1 MRKYLKIALLT
12 LTFTSCEQDYLD
24 VVPDNIATIDLA
36 FNTRSTAENFLST
49 CYSYIPEHAHVEQNF
64 SLLAGDEVWYYA
76 ENDFYMNNETSF
88 RVAKGMQNSS
98 SPYLNY
104 WEGGRG
110 APHSLFNALRDCNI
124 FLENL
129 VEVPG
134 LEEDERVRWLD
145 EVKILKA
152 FYHFW
157 LMQMYGPI
165 PIVDTNIPVSAPSSE
180 TNVRRAS
187 IDEVVSYLTEL
198 INQVIEADN
207 LPGLI
212 NYVYTEQGRITMPI
226 AKALKAKIL
235 MLSASPIYNG
245 NTDFSSLID
254 NQGNSL
260 VSQSYDPQK
269 WILAKDAIL
278 DAIESA
284 EANGHSL
291 FQFNQQIPIN
301 GGINEQITQEL
312 SLRAAITEPFNP
324 EIIWA
329 FSADWTGELQQWCQ
343 PRWTSDH
350 AALFGF
356 TKKSHAPTLNMA
368 ETFYSRNGVPIDEDL
383 SWDYGNRFDVVQTP
397 ILDADNQNYHE
408 FYIEDDYATAKLHTF
423 REPRFYS
430 TLGFD
435 GGKWFSLETE
445 NINFI
450 PHLNAKAGAPSG
462 KQGFE
467 IYSITGYFAKKL
479 VHYENIISLEGST
492 IKGYSF
498 PIIRLSDLY
507 LMYAEASNETK
518 AAPDSEVYEYIQKVR
533 DRAGLDDGGDLV
545 STWQI
550 HSANPSKPT
559 TKDGM
564 RSIIHQER
572 MIELALE
579 GHRYWDIRRWKL
591 AGEYFSKPIRGWN
604 ISKPDVEGFYE
615 VENIFYRNYLTK
627 DYLWPISQTE
637 LLRNPNLIQ
646 NPGW

>member
-1 MRKYLKIALLT
+1 MKKYVIILFIIS
-12 LTFTSCEQDYLD
+12 TSCEKDYLD

-49 CYSYIPEHAHVEQNF
+49 CYTYIPEHANVEQNF
-64 SLLAGDEVWYYA
+64 SLLAGDEIWYYA

-88 RVAKGMQNSS
+88 RLAKGMQNSA

-134 LEEDERVRWLD
+134 LEEDERLKWID
-145 EVKILKA
+145 EVKVLKA

-165 PIVDTNIPVSAPSSE
+165 PIIDQNIPVGASPEE
-180 TNVRRAS
+180 TNVKRES
-187 IDEVVSYLTEL
+187 IDDVVNYLVQILDE
-198 INQVIEADN
+198 VIEAEN

-212 NYVYTEQGRITMPI
+212 NYIYTDMGRITMPI

-235 MLSASPIYNG
+235 VLAASPIFNG
-245 NTDFSSLID
+245 NTDLSELTD
-254 NQGNSL
+254 NLGNKL
-260 VSQSYDPQK
+260 VSQVYDPQK
-269 WILAKDAIL
+269 WVYARDAL
-278 DAIESA
+278 FEAIESA
-284 EANGHSL
+284 HLNGHQL
-291 FQFNQQIPIN
+291 YEFNQQIPII
-301 GGINEQITQEL
+301 GGINEEITTEL
-312 SLRAAITEPFNP
+312 SLRAAITEPFNT

-329 FSADWTGELQQWCQ
+329 FAPEWTGDLQMWCQ
-343 PRWTSDH
+343 PRWTADH
-350 AALFGF
+350 SALFGY
-356 TKKSHAPTLNMA
+356 TKKSHAPTLNMV
-368 ETFYSRNGVPIDEDL
+368 ETFYTNNGVPIDEDL
-383 SWDYGNRFDVVQTP
+383 TWDYGNRYDVIETPLFDS
-397 ILDADNQNYHE
+397 NNENFHE
-408 FYIEDDYATAKLHTF
+408 FYIEDDYYTAKLHTY

-430 TLGFD
+430 SIGFD

-450 PHLNAKAGAPSG
+450 PHLNAKAGAASG

-467 IYSITGYFAKKL
+467 IYSITGFFAKKL
-479 VHYENIISLEGST
+479 VHYENIISLQGST

-507 LMYAEASNETK
+507 LMYSEALNETK
-518 AAPDSEVYEYIQKVR
+518 AAPDAEVYEYIQRVR
-533 DRAGLDDGGDLV
+533 TRAGLDAGGDILN
-545 STWQI
+545 TWQI
-550 HSANPSKPT
+550 YSTNPSKPM

-564 RSIIHQER
+564 RKIIHQER

-579 GHRYWDIRRWKL
+579 GHRYWDLKRWKL
-591 AGEYFSKPIRGWN
+591 ATEYFNKPIQGWN
-604 ISKPDVEGFYE
+604 IFRSDVEGFYE
-615 VENIFYRNYLTK
+615 VENIFYRNFSTK
-627 DYLWPISQTE
+627 DYLWPISQNE

>member
-1 MRKYLKIALLT
+1 MRKT
-12 LTFTSCEQDYLD
+12 LILFVLIFTSCEDDYLD

-49 CYSYIPEHAHVEQNF
+49 CYTYIPEHAHVEQNF

-110 APHSLFNALRDCNI
+110 APRSLFNALRDCNI

-129 VEVPG
+129 VAVPG
-134 LEEDERVRWLD
+134 LEEEERLRWLD
-145 EVKILKA
+145 EVKVLKA

-165 PIVDTNIPVSAPSSE
+165 PIVDTNIPVSAPSTE
-180 TNVRRAS
+180 TNVYRAS
-187 IDEVVSYLTEL
+187 IDEVVTYLTEL
-198 INQVIEADN
+198 LDEVIVADN

-235 MLSASPIYNG
+235 MLSASPIFNG

-260 VSQSYDPQK
+260 VNQSYDPQK
-269 WILAKDAIL
+269 WVLAKDALL

-291 FQFNQQIPIN
+291 YQFNQQLPII
-301 GGINEQITQEL
+301 GGISDQITQEL
-312 SLRAAITEPFNP
+312 SLRAAITEPFNS

-343 PRWTSDH
+343 PRWTADH
-350 AALFGF
+350 SALFGY
-356 TKKSHAPTLNMA
+356 TKKSHAPTLNMV
-368 ETFYSRNGVPIDEDL
+368 ETFYTRNGVPIDEDI
-383 SWDYGNRFDVVQTP
+383 SWEYGNRFDVVQTP
-397 ILDADNQNYHE
+397 ILDADNENYHE

-492 IKGYSF
+492 IQGYSF

-518 AAPDSEVYEYIQKVR
+518 AAPDADVYEYIQKVR
-533 DRAGLDDGGDLV
+533 DRAGLDVGGDLV
-545 STWQI
+545 STWQM
-550 HSANPSKPT
+550 HSANPSKPS

-564 RSIIHQER
+564 RAIIHQER

-579 GHRYWDIRRWKL
+579 GHRYWDLRRWKL

-604 ISKPDVEGFYE
+604 IFKPDVAGFYE

>member
-1 MRKYLKIALLT
+1 MKKTLAIFLLF
-12 LTFTSCEQDYLD
+12 LISCEKDFLD

-36 FNTRSTAENFLST
+36 FNTRSGAENFLST
-49 CYSYIPEHAHVEQNF
+49 CYNYIPEHAHVEQNF
-64 SLLAGDEVWYYA
+64 SMLAGDEVWYYA

-88 RVAKGMQNSS
+88 RVAKGLQNSA

-110 APHSLFNALRDCNI
+110 APKSLFVAIRDCNI

-129 VEVPG
+129 VAVPG
-134 LEEDERVRWLD
+134 LEEQERLRWLD
-145 EVKILKA
+145 EVKVLKA

-165 PIVDTNIPVSAPSSE
+165 PIIKTNVPVSAPSAE
-180 TNVRRAS
+180 TNLYRAS
-187 IDEVVSYLTEL
+187 IDEIVNYLTDLLDE
-198 INQVIEADN
+198 VIESNN

-235 MLSASPIYNG
+235 MLSASPIFNG
-245 NTDFSSLID
+245 NSDFSSLVD
-254 NQGNSL
+254 SQGNSL
-260 VSQSYDPQK
+260 VNQSYDPQK
-269 WILAKDAIL
+269 WVLAKEAL
-278 DAIESA
+278 FQAIESA
-284 EANGHSL
+284 ESNGHSL
-291 FQFNQQIPIN
+291 YQFNQQLPII
-301 GGINEQITQEL
+301 GGANDQIIQEL
-312 SLRAAITEPFNP
+312 SLRAAITDPFNS

-343 PRWTSDH
+343 PRWTADH
-350 AALFGF
+350 SALFGY
-356 TKKSHAPTLNMA
+356 TKKSHAPTLNMV
-368 ETFYSRNGVPIDEDL
+368 ETFYTRNGVPIDEDL
-383 SWDYGNRFDVVQTP
+383 SWDYGNRFDVIQTAS
-397 ILDADNQNYHE
+397 LDTNNDNYHE
-408 FYIEDDYATAKLHTF
+408 FYLENDYSTAKLHTF

-479 VHYENIISLEGST
+479 VHYENIISLESST

-498 PIIRLSDLY
+498 PIIRLADLY

-518 AAPDSEVYEYIQKVR
+518 AAPDADVYEYIQKVR
-533 DRAGLDDGGDLV
+533 DRAGLDEGGDLV
-545 STWQI
+545 NTWQM
-550 HSANPSKPT
+550 HSSNPSKPM
-559 TKDGM
+559 TKEGM
-564 RSIIHQER
+564 RKIIHQER

-579 GHRYWDIRRWKL
+579 GHRYWDLRRWKL
-591 AGEYFSKPIRGWN
+591 AGEYFSKPIQGWN
-604 ISKPDVEGFYE
+604 IFKPDVESFYE
-615 VENIFYRNYLTK
+615 VENIFYRNYITK

>member
-1 MRKYLKIALLT
+1 MKKILIIFILI
-12 LTFTSCEQDYLD
+12 FTSCEDDYLD

-64 SLLAGDEVWYYA
+64 SMLAGDEVWYYA

-110 APHSLFNALRDCNI
+110 APRSLFIALRDCNI

-129 VEVPG
+129 VTVPG
-134 LEEDERVRWLD
+134 LEEEERLRWLD
-145 EVKILKA
+145 EVKVLKA

-165 PIVDTNIPVSAPSSE
+165 PIVKSNISVSASAEE
-180 TNVRRAS
+180 TNVYRAS
-187 IDEVVSYLTEL
+187 IDEVVTYLTEL
-198 INQVIEADN
+198 IDEVIEADN

-235 MLSASPIYNG
+235 MLSASPIFNG
-245 NTDFSSLID
+245 NKDFSSLID
-254 NQGNSL
+254 NQRNSL
-260 VSQSYDPQK
+260 VNQSYDPQK
-269 WILAKDAIL
+269 WVLAKDAL
-278 DAIESA
+278 LEAIKSA

-291 FQFNQQIPIN
+291 YQFNQQLPII
-301 GGINEQITQEL
+301 GGVNDQITQEL
-312 SLRAAITEPFNP
+312 SLRAAITDPFNS

-343 PRWTSDH
+343 PRWSADH
-350 AALFGF
+350 SALFGY
-356 TKKSHAPTLNMA
+356 TKKSHAPTLNMV
-368 ETFYSRNGVPIDEDL
+368 ETFYTRNGVPIDEDI
-383 SWDYGNRFDVVQTP
+383 SWEYGNRFDVVQTP
-397 ILDADNQNYHE
+397 ILDANNENYHE
-408 FYIEDDYATAKLHTF
+408 FYIENDYATAKLHTF

-445 NINFI
+445 NINNI

-479 VHYENIISLEGST
+479 VHYENIIALESST

-518 AAPDSEVYEYIQKVR
+518 AAPDADVYEYIQKVR
-533 DRAGLDDGGDLV
+533 DRAGLDVGGDLV
-545 STWQI
+545 STWQM
-550 HSANPSKPT
+550 HSANPSKPS

-564 RSIIHQER
+564 RAIIHQER

-579 GHRYWDIRRWKL
+579 GHRYWDLRRWKL

-604 ISKPDVEGFYE
+604 IFKPDVAGFYE

>member
-1 MRKYLKIALLT
+1 MRKILILFVLI
-12 LTFTSCEQDYLD
+12 FTSCEDDYLD

-49 CYSYIPEHAHVEQNF
+49 CYTYIPEHAHVEQNF

-110 APHSLFNALRDCNI
+110 APRSLFNALRDCNI
-124 FLENL
+124 FLDNL
-129 VEVPG
+129 VAVPG
-134 LEEDERVRWLD
+134 LEEEERIRWLD
-145 EVKILKA
+145 EVKVLKA

-165 PIVDTNIPVSAPSSE
+165 PIVDTNIPVSAPSTE
-180 TNVRRAS
+180 TNVYRAS
-187 IDEVVSYLTEL
+187 IDEVVTYLTDLLDE
-198 INQVIEADN
+198 VIVADN

-235 MLSASPIYNG
+235 MLSASPIFNG

-260 VSQSYDPQK
+260 VNQSYDPQK
-269 WILAKDAIL
+269 WVLAKDALL

-291 FQFNQQIPIN
+291 YQFNQQLPII
-301 GGINEQITQEL
+301 GGISDQITQEL
-312 SLRAAITEPFNP
+312 SLRAAITEPFNS

-343 PRWTSDH
+343 PRWTADH
-350 AALFGF
+350 SALFGY
-356 TKKSHAPTLNMA
+356 TKKSHAPTLNMV
-368 ETFYSRNGVPIDEDL
+368 ETFYTRNGVPIDEDI
-383 SWDYGNRFDVVQTP
+383 SWEYGNRFDVVQTP
-397 ILDADNQNYHE
+397 ILDADNENYHE

-492 IKGYSF
+492 IQGYSF

-518 AAPDSEVYEYIQKVR
+518 AAPDADVYEYIQKVR
-533 DRAGLDDGGDLV
+533 DRAGLDVGGDLV
-545 STWQI
+545 STWQM
-550 HSANPSKPT
+550 HSANPSKPS

-564 RSIIHQER
+564 RAIIHQER

-579 GHRYWDIRRWKL
+579 GHRYWDLRRWKL

-604 ISKPDVEGFYE
+604 IFKPDVAGFYE

>member
-1 MRKYLKIALLT
+1 MKKYLIIIFILL
-12 LTFTSCEQDYLD
+12 TSCEKDYLD
-24 VVPDNIATIDLA
+24 VVPDNVATIDLA

-49 CYSYIPEHAHVEQNF
+49 CYTYIPEHANVEQNF
-64 SLLAGDEVWYYA
+64 SLLAGDEIWYYA

-88 RVAKGMQNSS
+88 RLAKGMQNSA

-134 LEEDERVRWLD
+134 LEESERLKWLD
-145 EVKILKA
+145 EVKVLKA

-165 PIVDTNIPVSAPSSE
+165 PIIDENIPVGASPEE
-180 TNVRRAS
+180 TNVKRES
-187 IDEVVSYLTEL
+187 IDDVVSYLVEIL
-198 INQVIEADN
+198 DEVIESEN

-212 NYVYTEQGRITMPI
+212 NYIYTDMGRITMPI

-235 MLSASPIYNG
+235 TLAASPIFNG
-245 NTDFSSLID
+245 NTDFSELTD
-254 NQGNSL
+254 NLGNKL
-260 VSQSYDPQK
+260 VSQVYDAQK
-269 WILAKDAIL
+269 WVYARDAL
-278 DAIESA
+278 FEAIESA
-284 EANGHSL
+284 HVNGHQLYEFS
-291 FQFNQQIPIN
+291 QQIPII
-301 GGINEQITQEL
+301 GGINEEITREL
-312 SLRAAITEPFNP
+312 SLRAAITEPFNT

-329 FSADWTGELQQWCQ
+329 FSPEWTGDLQMWCQ
-343 PRWTSDH
+343 PRWTADH
-350 AALFGF
+350 SALFGY
-356 TKKSHAPTLNMA
+356 TKKSHAPTLNMV
-368 ETFYSRNGVPIDEDL
+368 ETFYTNNGVPIDEDIT
-383 SWDYGNRFDVVQTP
+383 WDYGNRYNVIQTP
-397 ILDADNQNYHE
+397 IFDSNNNNFHE
-408 FYIEDDYATAKLHTF
+408 FYIEDDYYTAKLHTY

-430 TLGFD
+430 SIGFD

-450 PHLNAKAGAPSG
+450 PHLNAKSGAASG

-467 IYSITGYFAKKL
+467 IYSITGFFAKKL
-479 VHYENIISLEGST
+479 VHYENIISLQGST
-492 IKGYSF
+492 IQGYSF

-507 LMYAEASNETK
+507 LMYSEALNETK
-518 AAPDSEVYEYIQKVR
+518 AAPDNEVYEYIQRVR
-533 DRAGLDDGGDLV
+533 TRAGLDIEGDILN
-545 STWQI
+545 TWQMY
-550 HSANPSKPT
+550 SSNPSKPM

-564 RSIIHQER
+564 RKIIQQER

-579 GHRYWDIRRWKL
+579 GHRYWDIKRWKL
-591 AGEYFSKPIRGWN
+591 ATEYFNKPIQGWN
-604 ISKPDVEGFYE
+604 IFRPDVDGFYE
-615 VENIFYRNYLTK
+615 VENIFYRNYSTK
-627 DYLWPISQTE
+627 DYLWPISQNE

>member
-1 MRKYLKIALLT
+1 MRKILILFVLI
-12 LTFTSCEQDYLD
+12 FTSCEDDYLD

-49 CYSYIPEHAHVEQNF
+49 CYTYIPEHAHVEQNF

-110 APHSLFNALRDCNI
+110 APRSLFNALRDCNI
-124 FLENL
+124 FLDNL
-129 VEVPG
+129 VAVPG
-134 LEEDERVRWLD
+134 LEEEERIRWLD
-145 EVKILKA
+145 EVKVLKA

-165 PIVDTNIPVSAPSSE
+165 PIVDTNIPVSAPSTE
-180 TNVRRAS
+180 TNVYRAS
-187 IDEVVSYLTEL
+187 IDEVVTYLTEL
-198 INQVIEADN
+198 LDEVIVADN

-235 MLSASPIYNG
+235 MLSASPIFNG

-260 VSQSYDPQK
+260 VNQSYDPQK
-269 WILAKDAIL
+269 WVLAKDALL

-291 FQFNQQIPIN
+291 FQFNQQLPII
-301 GGINEQITQEL
+301 GGISDQITQEL
-312 SLRAAITEPFNP
+312 SLRAAITEPFNS

-343 PRWTSDH
+343 PRWTADH
-350 AALFGF
+350 SALFGY
-356 TKKSHAPTLNMA
+356 TKKSHAPTLNMV
-368 ETFYSRNGVPIDEDL
+368 ETFYTRNGVPIDEDI
-383 SWDYGNRFDVVQTP
+383 SWEYGNRFDVVQTP
-397 ILDADNQNYHE
+397 ILDADNENYHE

-445 NINFI
+445 NMNFI

-492 IKGYSF
+492 IQGYSF

-518 AAPDSEVYEYIQKVR
+518 AAPDADVYEYIQKVR
-533 DRAGLDDGGDLV
+533 DRAGLDVGGDLV
-545 STWQI
+545 STWQM
-550 HSANPSKPT
+550 HSANPSKPS

-564 RSIIHQER
+564 RAIIHQER

-579 GHRYWDIRRWKL
+579 GHRYWDLRRWKL
-591 AGEYFSKPIRGWN
+591 AGEYFSKPIRGWD
-604 ISKPDVEGFYE
+604 IFKPDVAGFYE

>member
-1 MRKYLKIALLT
+1 MKKYVIILFIIS
-12 LTFTSCEQDYLD
+12 TSCEKDYLD

-49 CYSYIPEHAHVEQNF
+49 CYTYIPEHANVEQNF
-64 SLLAGDEVWYYA
+64 SLLAGDEIWYYA

-88 RVAKGMQNSS
+88 RLAKGMQNSA

-134 LEEDERVRWLD
+134 LEEDERLKWLD
-145 EVKILKA
+145 EVKVLKA

-165 PIVDTNIPVSAPSSE
+165 PIIDQNIPVGASPEEA
-180 TNVRRAS
+180 NVKRES
-187 IDEVVSYLTEL
+187 IDDVVSYLVQILDE
-198 INQVIEADN
+198 VIEAEN

-212 NYVYTEQGRITMPI
+212 NYIYTDMGRITMPI

-235 MLSASPIYNG
+235 VLAASPIFNG
-245 NTDFSSLID
+245 NTDLSELTD
-254 NQGNSL
+254 NLGNKL
-260 VSQSYDPQK
+260 VSQVYDPQK
-269 WILAKDAIL
+269 WVYARDAL
-278 DAIESA
+278 FEAIESA
-284 EANGHSL
+284 HLNGHQL
-291 FQFNQQIPIN
+291 YEFNQQIPII
-301 GGINEQITQEL
+301 GGINEEITREL
-312 SLRAAITEPFNP
+312 SLRAAITEPFNT
-324 EIIWA
+324 EIVWA
-329 FSADWTGELQQWCQ
+329 FAPEWTGDLQMWCQ
-343 PRWTSDH
+343 PRWTADH
-350 AALFGF
+350 SALFGY
-356 TKKSHAPTLNMA
+356 TKKSHAPTLNMV
-368 ETFYSRNGVPIDEDL
+368 ETFYTNNGVPIDEDL
-383 SWDYGNRFDVVQTP
+383 TWDYGSRYDVIQTP
-397 ILDADNQNYHE
+397 LFDSNNENFHE
-408 FYIEDDYATAKLHTF
+408 FYIEDDYYTAKLHTY

-430 TLGFD
+430 SIGFD

-450 PHLNAKAGAPSG
+450 PHLNAKAGAASG

-467 IYSITGYFAKKL
+467 IYSITGFFAKKL
-479 VHYENIISLEGST
+479 VHYENIISLQGST

-507 LMYAEASNETK
+507 LMYSEALNETK
-518 AAPDSEVYEYIQKVR
+518 AAPDAEVYEYIQRVR
-533 DRAGLDDGGDLV
+533 TRAGLDAGGDILN
-545 STWQI
+545 TWQMY
-550 HSANPSKPT
+550 STNPSKPM

-564 RSIIHQER
+564 RKIIHQER

-579 GHRYWDIRRWKL
+579 GHRYWDLKRWKL
-591 AGEYFSKPIRGWN
+591 ATEYFNKPIQGWN
-604 ISKPDVEGFYE
+604 IFKSDVDGFYE
-615 VENIFYRNYLTK
+615 VENIFYRNFSTK
-627 DYLWPISQTE
+627 DYLWPISQNE
-637 LLRNPNLIQ
+637 LLKNPNLIQ

>member
-1 MRKYLKIALLT
+1 MKKILIIFILI
-12 LTFTSCEQDYLD
+12 FTSCEKDYLD

-64 SLLAGDEVWYYA
+64 SMLAGDEVWYYA

-110 APHSLFNALRDCNI
+110 APNSLFIALRDCNI

-129 VEVPG
+129 VTVPG
-134 LEEDERVRWLD
+134 LEEEERLRWLD
-145 EVKILKA
+145 EVKVLKA

-165 PIVDTNIPVSAPSSE
+165 PIVESNISVSASAAE
-180 TNVRRAS
+180 TNVYRAS
-187 IDEVVSYLTEL
+187 IDEVVTYLTQLLDE
-198 INQVIEADN
+198 VIEADN
-207 LPGLI
+207 IPGLI

-235 MLSASPIYNG
+235 MLSASPIFNG

-260 VSQSYDPQK
+260 VNQSYDPQK
-269 WILAKDAIL
+269 WVLAKDAL
-278 DAIESA
+278 LEAIESA

-291 FQFNQQIPIN
+291 HQFNQQLPII

-312 SLRAAITEPFNP
+312 SLRAAITEPFNS

-343 PRWTSDH
+343 PRWSADH
-350 AALFGF
+350 SALFGY

-368 ETFYSRNGVPIDEDL
+368 ETFYTRNGVPIDEDI
-383 SWDYGNRFDVVQTP
+383 SWEYGNRFDVVQTP
-397 ILDADNQNYHE
+397 ILDADNENYHE
-408 FYIEDDYATAKLHTF
+408 FYIENNYATAKLHTF

-445 NINFI
+445 NINNI
-450 PHLNAKAGAPSG
+450 PHLNAKSGAPSG

-479 VHYENIISLEGST
+479 VHYENVISLEGST

-518 AAPDSEVYEYIQKVR
+518 AAPDADVYEYIQKVR
-533 DRAGLDDGGDLV
+533 DRAGLDEGSDLV
-545 STWQI
+545 STWQM
-550 HSANPSKPT
+550 HSSNPSKPT

-564 RSIIHQER
+564 REVIHQER

-579 GHRYWDIRRWKL
+579 GHRYWDLRRWKL
-591 AGEYFSKPIRGWN
+591 ADEYFSKPIRGWD
-604 ISKPDVEGFYE
+604 IFKPDVEGFYE

>member
-1 MRKYLKIALLT
+1 MKKYVIILFIIS
-12 LTFTSCEQDYLD
+12 TSCEKDYLN

-49 CYSYIPEHAHVEQNF
+49 CYTYIPEHANVEQNF
-64 SLLAGDEVWYYA
+64 SLLAGDEIWYYA

-88 RVAKGMQNSS
+88 RLAKGMQNSA

-134 LEEDERVRWLD
+134 LEEDERLKWLD
-145 EVKILKA
+145 EVKVLKA

-165 PIVDTNIPVSAPSSE
+165 PIIDQNIPVGASPEEA
-180 TNVRRAS
+180 NVKRES
-187 IDEVVSYLTEL
+187 IDDVVSYLVQILDE
-198 INQVIEADN
+198 VIEAEN

-212 NYVYTEQGRITMPI
+212 NYIYTDMGRITMPI

-235 MLSASPIYNG
+235 VLAASPVFNG
-245 NTDFSSLID
+245 NTDLSELTD
-254 NQGNSL
+254 NLGNKL
-260 VSQSYDPQK
+260 VSQVYDPQK
-269 WILAKDAIL
+269 WVYARDAL
-278 DAIESA
+278 FEAIESA
-284 EANGHSL
+284 HLNGHQL
-291 FQFNQQIPIN
+291 YEFNQQIPII
-301 GGINEQITQEL
+301 GGINEEITREL
-312 SLRAAITEPFNP
+312 SLRAAITEPFNT
-324 EIIWA
+324 EIVWA
-329 FSADWTGELQQWCQ
+329 FSPEWTGDLQMWCQ
-343 PRWTSDH
+343 PRWTADH
-350 AALFGF
+350 SALFGY
-356 TKKSHAPTLNMA
+356 TKKSHAPTLNMV
-368 ETFYSRNGVPIDEDL
+368 ETFYTNNGVPIDEDL
-383 SWDYGNRFDVVQTP
+383 TWDYGTRYDVIQTP
-397 ILDADNQNYHE
+397 LFDSNNENFHE
-408 FYIEDDYATAKLHTF
+408 FYIEDDYYTAKLHTY

-430 TLGFD
+430 SIGFD

-450 PHLNAKAGAPSG
+450 PHLNAKAGAASG

-467 IYSITGYFAKKL
+467 IYSITGFFAKKL
-479 VHYENIISLEGST
+479 VHYENIISLQGST

-507 LMYAEASNETK
+507 LMYSEALNETK
-518 AAPDSEVYEYIQKVR
+518 AAPDAEVYEYIQRVR
-533 DRAGLDDGGDLV
+533 TRAGLDAGGDILN
-545 STWQI
+545 TWQMY
-550 HSANPSKPT
+550 STNPSKPM

-564 RSIIHQER
+564 RKIIHQER

-579 GHRYWDIRRWKL
+579 GHRYWDLKRWKL
-591 AGEYFSKPIRGWN
+591 ATEYFNKPIQGWN
-604 ISKPDVEGFYE
+604 IFKSDVDGFYE
-615 VENIFYRNYLTK
+615 VENIFYRNFSTK
-627 DYLWPISQTE
+627 DYLWPISQNE
-637 LLRNPNLIQ
+637 LLKNPNLIQ

>member
-1 MRKYLKIALLT
+1 MKKYVIILFIIS
-12 LTFTSCEQDYLD
+12 TSCEKDYLD

-49 CYSYIPEHAHVEQNF
+49 CYTYIPEHANVEQNF
-64 SLLAGDEVWYYA
+64 SLLAGDEIWYYA

-88 RVAKGMQNSS
+88 RLAKGMQNSA

-134 LEEDERVRWLD
+134 LEEDERLKWID
-145 EVKILKA
+145 EVKVLKA

-165 PIVDTNIPVSAPSSE
+165 PIIDQNIAVGASPEE
-180 TNVRRAS
+180 TNVKRES
-187 IDEVVSYLTEL
+187 IDDVVSYLVQILNE
-198 INQVIEADN
+198 VIDAEN

-212 NYVYTEQGRITMPI
+212 NYIYTDMGRITMPI

-235 MLSASPIYNG
+235 VLAASPIFNG
-245 NTDFSSLID
+245 NTDLSELTD
-254 NQGNSL
+254 NLGNKL
-260 VSQSYDPQK
+260 VSQVYDPQK
-269 WILAKDAIL
+269 WVYARDAL
-278 DAIESA
+278 FEAIESA
-284 EANGHSL
+284 HLNGHQL
-291 FQFNQQIPIN
+291 YEFNQQIPII
-301 GGINEQITQEL
+301 GGINEEITREL
-312 SLRAAITEPFNP
+312 SLRAAITEPFNT
-324 EIIWA
+324 EIVWA
-329 FSADWTGELQQWCQ
+329 FAPEWTGDLQMWCQ
-343 PRWTSDH
+343 PRWTADH
-350 AALFGF
+350 SALFGY

-368 ETFYSRNGVPIDEDL
+368 ETFYTNNGVPIDEDL
-383 SWDYGNRFDVVQTP
+383 TWDYGNRYDVIQTP
-397 ILDADNQNYHE
+397 LFDSNNENFHE
-408 FYIEDDYATAKLHTF
+408 FYIEDDYYTAKLHTY

-430 TLGFD
+430 SIGFD

-450 PHLNAKAGAPSG
+450 PHLNAKAGAASG

-467 IYSITGYFAKKL
+467 IYSITGFFAKKL
-479 VHYENIISLEGST
+479 VHYENIISLQGST

-507 LMYAEASNETK
+507 LMYSEALNETK
-518 AAPDSEVYEYIQKVR
+518 AAPDAEVYEYIQRVR
-533 DRAGLDDGGDLV
+533 TRAGLDAGGDILN
-545 STWQI
+545 TWQMY
-550 HSANPSKPT
+550 STNPSKPM

-564 RSIIHQER
+564 RKIIHQER

-579 GHRYWDIRRWKL
+579 GHRYWDLKRWKL
-591 AGEYFSKPIRGWN
+591 ATEYFNKPIQGWN
-604 ISKPDVEGFYE
+604 IFRSDVEGFYE
-615 VENIFYRNYLTK
+615 VENIFYRNFSTK
-627 DYLWPISQTE
+627 DYLWPISQNE

>member
-1 MRKYLKIALLT
+1 MRKILILFVLI
-12 LTFTSCEQDYLD
+12 FTSCEDDYLD

-49 CYSYIPEHAHVEQNF
+49 CYTYIPEHAHVEQNF

-110 APHSLFNALRDCNI
+110 APRSLFNALRDCNI
-124 FLENL
+124 FLDNL
-129 VEVPG
+129 VAVPG
-134 LEEDERVRWLD
+134 LEEEERLRWLD
-145 EVKILKA
+145 EVKVLKA

-165 PIVDTNIPVSAPSSE
+165 PIVDTNIPVSAPSTE
-180 TNVRRAS
+180 TNVYRAS
-187 IDEVVSYLTEL
+187 IDEVVTYLTDLLDE
-198 INQVIEADN
+198 VIVADN

-235 MLSASPIYNG
+235 MLSASPIFNG

-260 VSQSYDPQK
+260 VNQSYDPQK
-269 WILAKDAIL
+269 WVLAKDALL

-291 FQFNQQIPIN
+291 YQFNQQLPII
-301 GGINEQITQEL
+301 GGISDQITQEL
-312 SLRAAITEPFNP
+312 SLRAAITEPFNS

-343 PRWTSDH
+343 PRWTADH
-350 AALFGF
+350 SALFGY
-356 TKKSHAPTLNMA
+356 TKKSHAPTLNMV
-368 ETFYSRNGVPIDEDL
+368 ETFYTRNGVPIDEDI
-383 SWDYGNRFDVVQTP
+383 SWEYGNRFDVVQTP
-397 ILDADNQNYHE
+397 ILDADNENYHE

-445 NINFI
+445 NMNFI

-492 IKGYSF
+492 IQGYSF

-518 AAPDSEVYEYIQKVR
+518 AAPDADVYEYIQKVR
-533 DRAGLDDGGDLV
+533 DRAGLDVGGDLV
-545 STWQI
+545 NTWQM
-550 HSANPSKPT
+550 HSANPSKPS

-564 RSIIHQER
+564 RAIIHQER

-579 GHRYWDIRRWKL
+579 GHRYWDLRRWKL

-604 ISKPDVEGFYE
+604 IFKPDVAGFYE

>member
-1 MRKYLKIALLT
+1 MRKILILFVLI
-12 LTFTSCEQDYLD
+12 FTSCEDDYLD

-49 CYSYIPEHAHVEQNF
+49 CYTYIPEHAHVEQNF

-110 APHSLFNALRDCNI
+110 APRSLFNALRDCNI
-124 FLENL
+124 FLDNL
-129 VEVPG
+129 VAVPG
-134 LEEDERVRWLD
+134 LDEEERIRWLD
-145 EVKILKA
+145 EVKVLKA

-165 PIVDTNIPVSAPSSE
+165 PIVDTNIPVSAPSTE
-180 TNVRRAS
+180 TNVYRAS
-187 IDEVVSYLTEL
+187 IDEVVTYLTDLLDE
-198 INQVIEADN
+198 VIVADN

-235 MLSASPIYNG
+235 MLSASPIFNG

-260 VSQSYDPQK
+260 VNQSYDPQK
-269 WILAKDAIL
+269 WVLAKDAIL

-291 FQFNQQIPIN
+291 YQFNQQLPII
-301 GGINEQITQEL
+301 GGISDQITQEL
-312 SLRAAITEPFNP
+312 SLRAAITEPFNS

-343 PRWTSDH
+343 PRWTADH
-350 AALFGF
+350 SALFGY
-356 TKKSHAPTLNMA
+356 TKKSHAPTLNMV
-368 ETFYSRNGVPIDEDL
+368 ETFYTRNGVPIDEDI
-383 SWDYGNRFDVVQTP
+383 SWEYGNRFDVVQTP
-397 ILDADNQNYHE
+397 ILDADNENYHE

-492 IKGYSF
+492 IQGYSF

-518 AAPDSEVYEYIQKVR
+518 AAPDADVYEYIQKVR
-533 DRAGLDDGGDLV
+533 DRAGLDVGGDLV
-545 STWQI
+545 STWQM
-550 HSANPSKPT
+550 HSANPSKPS

-564 RSIIHQER
+564 RAIIHQER

-579 GHRYWDIRRWKL
+579 GHRYWDLRRWKL
-591 AGEYFSKPIRGWN
+591 AGEYFSKPIRGWD
-604 ISKPDVEGFYE
+604 IFKPDVAGFYE

>member
-1 MRKYLKIALLT
+1 MRKIFILFVLI
-12 LTFTSCEQDYLD
+12 FTSCEDDYLD

-49 CYSYIPEHAHVEQNF
+49 CYTYIPEHAHVEQNF

-110 APHSLFNALRDCNI
+110 APRSLFNALRDCNI

-129 VEVPG
+129 VAVPG
-134 LEEDERVRWLD
+134 LEEEERLRWLD
-145 EVKILKA
+145 EVKVLKA

-165 PIVDTNIPVSAPSSE
+165 PIVDTNIPVSAPSTE
-180 TNVRRAS
+180 TNVYRAS
-187 IDEVVSYLTEL
+187 IDEVVTYLTEL
-198 INQVIEADN
+198 LDEVIVADN

-235 MLSASPIYNG
+235 MLSASPIFNG

-260 VSQSYDPQK
+260 VNQSYDPQK
-269 WILAKDAIL
+269 WVLAKDALL

-291 FQFNQQIPIN
+291 FQFNQQLPII
-301 GGINEQITQEL
+301 GGISDQITQEL
-312 SLRAAITEPFNP
+312 SLRAAITEPFNS

-343 PRWTSDH
+343 PRWTADH
-350 AALFGF
+350 SALFGY
-356 TKKSHAPTLNMA
+356 TKKSHAPTLNMV
-368 ETFYSRNGVPIDEDL
+368 ETFYTRNGVPIDEDI
-383 SWDYGNRFDVVQTP
+383 SWEYGNRFDVVQTP
-397 ILDADNQNYHE
+397 ILDADNENYHE

-492 IKGYSF
+492 IQGYSF

-518 AAPDSEVYEYIQKVR
+518 AAPDADVYEYIQKVR
-533 DRAGLDDGGDLV
+533 DRAGLDVGGDLV
-545 STWQI
+545 NTWQM
-550 HSANPSKPT
+550 HSANPSKPS

-564 RSIIHQER
+564 RAIIHQER

-579 GHRYWDIRRWKL
+579 GHRYWDLRRWKL

-604 ISKPDVEGFYE
+604 IFKPDVAGFYE

>member
-1 MRKYLKIALLT
+1 MRKILILFVLI
-12 LTFTSCEQDYLD
+12 FTSCEDDYLD

-49 CYSYIPEHAHVEQNF
+49 CYTYIPEHAHVEQNF

-110 APHSLFNALRDCNI
+110 APRSLFNALRDCNI
-124 FLENL
+124 FLDNL
-129 VEVPG
+129 VAVPG
-134 LEEDERVRWLD
+134 LEEEERIRWLD
-145 EVKILKA
+145 EVKVLKA

-165 PIVDTNIPVSAPSSE
+165 PIVDTNIPVSAPSTE
-180 TNVRRAS
+180 TNVYRAS
-187 IDEVVSYLTEL
+187 IDEVVTYLTEL
-198 INQVIEADN
+198 LDEVIVADN

-235 MLSASPIYNG
+235 MLSASPIFNG

-260 VSQSYDPQK
+260 VNQSYDPQK
-269 WILAKDAIL
+269 WVLAKDALL

-291 FQFNQQIPIN
+291 YQFNQQLPII
-301 GGINEQITQEL
+301 GGISDQITQEL
-312 SLRAAITEPFNP
+312 SLRAAITEPFNS

-343 PRWTSDH
+343 PRWTADH
-350 AALFGF
+350 SALFGY
-356 TKKSHAPTLNMA
+356 TKKSHAPTLNMV
-368 ETFYSRNGVPIDEDL
+368 ETFYTRNGVPIDEDI
-383 SWDYGNRFDVVQTP
+383 SWEYGNRFDVVQTP
-397 ILDADNQNYHE
+397 ILDADNENYHE

-445 NINFI
+445 NMNFI

-492 IKGYSF
+492 IQGYSF

-518 AAPDSEVYEYIQKVR
+518 AAPDADVYEYIQKVR
-533 DRAGLDDGGDLV
+533 DRAGLDVGGDLV
-545 STWQI
+545 NTWQM
-550 HSANPSKPT
+550 HSANPSKPS

-564 RSIIHQER
+564 RAIIHQER

-579 GHRYWDIRRWKL
+579 GHRYWDLRRWKL
-591 AGEYFSKPIRGWN
+591 AGEYFSKPIRGWD
-604 ISKPDVEGFYE
+604 IFKPDVAGFYE

>member
-1 MRKYLKIALLT
+1 MRKILILFVLI
-12 LTFTSCEQDYLD
+12 FTSCEDDYLD

-49 CYSYIPEHAHVEQNF
+49 CYTYIPEHAHVEQNF

-110 APHSLFNALRDCNI
+110 APRSLFNALRDCNI

-129 VEVPG
+129 VAVPG
-134 LEEDERVRWLD
+134 LEEEERLRWLD
-145 EVKILKA
+145 EVKVLKA

-165 PIVDTNIPVSAPSSE
+165 PIVDTNIPVSAPSTE
-180 TNVRRAS
+180 TNVYRAS
-187 IDEVVSYLTEL
+187 IDEVVTYLTEL
-198 INQVIEADN
+198 LDEVIVADN

-235 MLSASPIYNG
+235 MLSASPIFNG

-260 VSQSYDPQK
+260 VNQSYDPQK
-269 WILAKDAIL
+269 WVLAKDALL

-291 FQFNQQIPIN
+291 YQFNQQLPII
-301 GGINEQITQEL
+301 GGISDQITQEL
-312 SLRAAITEPFNP
+312 SLRAAITEPFNS

-343 PRWTSDH
+343 PRWTADH
-350 AALFGF
+350 SALFGY
-356 TKKSHAPTLNMA
+356 TKKSHAPTLNMV
-368 ETFYSRNGVPIDEDL
+368 ETFYTRNGVPIDEDI
-383 SWDYGNRFDVVQTP
+383 SWEYGNRFDVVQTP
-397 ILDADNQNYHE
+397 ILDADNENYHE

-445 NINFI
+445 NMNFI

-492 IKGYSF
+492 IQGYSF

-518 AAPDSEVYEYIQKVR
+518 AAPDADVYEYIQKVR
-533 DRAGLDDGGDLV
+533 DRAGLDVGGDLV
-545 STWQI
+545 STWQM
-550 HSANPSKPT
+550 HSANPSKPS

-564 RSIIHQER
+564 RAIIHQER

-579 GHRYWDIRRWKL
+579 GHRYWDLRRWKL
-591 AGEYFSKPIRGWN
+591 AGEYFSKPIRGWD
-604 ISKPDVEGFYE
+604 IFKPDVAGFYE

>member
-1 MRKYLKIALLT
+1 MKKTLAIFLLF
-12 LTFTSCEQDYLD
+12 LISCEKDFLD

-36 FNTRSTAENFLST
+36 FNTRSGAENFLST
-49 CYSYIPEHAHVEQNF
+49 CYNYIPEHAHVEQNF
-64 SLLAGDEVWYYA
+64 SMLAGDEVWYYA

-88 RVAKGMQNSS
+88 RVAKGLQNSA

-110 APHSLFNALRDCNI
+110 APKSLFIAIRDCNI

-129 VEVPG
+129 VAVPG
-134 LEEDERVRWLD
+134 LEEQERLRWLD
-145 EVKILKA
+145 EVKVLKA

-165 PIVDTNIPVSAPSSE
+165 PLIKTNVPVSAPSSE
-180 TNVRRAS
+180 TNLYRAS
-187 IDEVVSYLTEL
+187 IDEIVNYLTDLLDE
-198 INQVIEADN
+198 VIESNN

-235 MLSASPIYNG
+235 MLSASPIFNG
-245 NTDFSSLID
+245 NSDFSSLVD

-260 VSQSYDPQK
+260 VNQSYDPQK
-269 WILAKDAIL
+269 WVLAKEAL
-278 DAIESA
+278 FQAIESA
-284 EANGHSL
+284 ESNGHSL
-291 FQFNQQIPIN
+291 YQFNQQLPII
-301 GGINEQITQEL
+301 GGANDQIIQEL
-312 SLRAAITEPFNP
+312 SLRAAITDPFNS

-343 PRWTSDH
+343 PRWTADH
-350 AALFGF
+350 SALFGY
-356 TKKSHAPTLNMA
+356 TKKSHAPTLNMV
-368 ETFYSRNGVPIDEDL
+368 ETFYTRNGVPINEDL
-383 SWDYGNRFDVVQTP
+383 SWDYGNRFDVIQTAS
-397 ILDADNQNYHE
+397 LDTNNDNYHE
-408 FYIEDDYATAKLHTF
+408 FYLENDYSTAKLHTF

-479 VHYENIISLEGST
+479 VHYENIISLESST

-498 PIIRLSDLY
+498 PIIRLADLY

-518 AAPDSEVYEYIQKVR
+518 AAPDADVYEYIQKVR
-533 DRAGLDDGGDLV
+533 DRAGLDEGGDLV
-545 STWQI
+545 STWQM
-550 HSANPSKPT
+550 HSSNPSKPM
-559 TKDGM
+559 TKEGM
-564 RSIIHQER
+564 RKIIHQER

-579 GHRYWDIRRWKL
+579 GHRYWDLRRWKL
-591 AGEYFSKPIRGWN
+591 AGEYFSKPIQGWN
-604 ISKPDVEGFYE
+604 IFKPDVESFYE
-615 VENIFYRNYLTK
+615 VENIFYRNYITK

>member
-1 MRKYLKIALLT
+1 MKKYFIIIFILI
-12 LTFTSCEQDYLD
+12 TSCEKDYLD
-24 VVPDNIATIDLA
+24 VVPDNVATIDLA

-49 CYSYIPEHAHVEQNF
+49 CYTYIPEHANVEQNF
-64 SLLAGDEVWYYA
+64 SLLAGDEIWYYA

-88 RVAKGMQNSS
+88 RLAKGMQNSA

-134 LEEDERVRWLD
+134 LEESERLKWLD
-145 EVKILKA
+145 EVKVLKA

-165 PIVDTNIPVSAPSSE
+165 PIIDENIPVGASPEE
-180 TNVRRAS
+180 TNVKRES
-187 IDEVVSYLTEL
+187 IDDVVSYLVEIL
-198 INQVIEADN
+198 DEVIESEN

-212 NYVYTEQGRITMPI
+212 NYIYTDMGRITMPI

-235 MLSASPIYNG
+235 TLAASPIFNG
-245 NTDFSSLID
+245 NTDFSELTD
-254 NQGNSL
+254 NLGNKL
-260 VSQSYDPQK
+260 VSQVYDAQK
-269 WILAKDAIL
+269 WVYARDAL
-278 DAIESA
+278 FEAIESA
-284 EANGHSL
+284 HVNGHQLYEFS
-291 FQFNQQIPIN
+291 QQIPII
-301 GGINEQITQEL
+301 GGINEEITREL
-312 SLRAAITEPFNP
+312 SLRAAITEPFNT

-329 FSADWTGELQQWCQ
+329 FSPEWTGDLQMWCQ
-343 PRWTSDH
+343 PRWTADH
-350 AALFGF
+350 SALFGY
-356 TKKSHAPTLNMA
+356 TKKSHAPTLNMV
-368 ETFYSRNGVPIDEDL
+368 ETFYTNNGVPIDEDIT
-383 SWDYGNRFDVVQTP
+383 WDYGNRYNVIQTP
-397 ILDADNQNYHE
+397 IFDSNNNNFHE
-408 FYIEDDYATAKLHTF
+408 FYIEDDYYTAKLHTY

-430 TLGFD
+430 SIGFD

-450 PHLNAKAGAPSG
+450 PHLNAKSGAASG

-467 IYSITGYFAKKL
+467 IYSITGFFAKKL
-479 VHYENIISLEGST
+479 VHYENIISLQGST
-492 IKGYSF
+492 IQGYSF

-507 LMYAEASNETK
+507 LMYSEALNETK
-518 AAPDSEVYEYIQKVR
+518 PAPDNEVYEYIQRVR
-533 DRAGLDDGGDLV
+533 TRAGLDIEGDILN
-545 STWQI
+545 TWQMY
-550 HSANPSKPT
+550 SSNPSKPM

-564 RSIIHQER
+564 RKIIQQER

-579 GHRYWDIRRWKL
+579 GHRYWDIKRWKL
-591 AGEYFSKPIRGWN
+591 ATEYFNKPIQGWN
-604 ISKPDVEGFYE
+604 IFRPDVDGFYE
-615 VENIFYRNYLTK
+615 VENIFYRNYSTK
-627 DYLWPISQTE
+627 DYLWPISQNE

>member
-1 MRKYLKIALLT
+1 MKKYVIILFIIS
-12 LTFTSCEQDYLD
+12 TSCEKDYLD

-49 CYSYIPEHAHVEQNF
+49 CYTYIPEHANVEQNF
-64 SLLAGDEVWYYA
+64 SLLAGDEIWYYA

-88 RVAKGMQNSS
+88 RLAKGMQNSA

-124 FLENL
+124 FLGNL

-134 LEEDERVRWLD
+134 LEEDERLKWID
-145 EVKILKA
+145 EVKVLKA

-165 PIVDTNIPVSAPSSE
+165 PIIDQNIPVGASPEE
-180 TNVRRAS
+180 TNVKRES
-187 IDEVVSYLTEL
+187 IDDVVSYLVQILNE
-198 INQVIEADN
+198 VIDAEN

-212 NYVYTEQGRITMPI
+212 NYIYTDMGRITMPI

-235 MLSASPIYNG
+235 VLAASPIFNG
-245 NTDFSSLID
+245 NTDLSELTD
-254 NQGNSL
+254 NLGNKL
-260 VSQSYDPQK
+260 VSQVYDPQK
-269 WILAKDAIL
+269 WVYARDAL
-278 DAIESA
+278 FEAIESA
-284 EANGHSL
+284 HLNGHQL
-291 FQFNQQIPIN
+291 YEFNQQIPII
-301 GGINEQITQEL
+301 GGINEEITREL
-312 SLRAAITEPFNP
+312 SLRAAITEPFNT
-324 EIIWA
+324 EIVWA
-329 FSADWTGELQQWCQ
+329 FAPEWTGDLQMWCQ
-343 PRWTSDH
+343 PRWTADH
-350 AALFGF
+350 SALFGY

-368 ETFYSRNGVPIDEDL
+368 ETFYTNNGVPIDEDL
-383 SWDYGNRFDVVQTP
+383 TWDYGNRYDVIQTP
-397 ILDADNQNYHE
+397 LFDSNNENFHE
-408 FYIEDDYATAKLHTF
+408 FYIEDDYYTAKLHTY

-430 TLGFD
+430 SIGFD

-450 PHLNAKAGAPSG
+450 PHLNAKAGAASG

-467 IYSITGYFAKKL
+467 IYSITGFFAKKL
-479 VHYENIISLEGST
+479 VHYENIISLQGST

-507 LMYAEASNETK
+507 LMYSEALNETK
-518 AAPDSEVYEYIQKVR
+518 AAPDAEVYEYIQRVR
-533 DRAGLDDGGDLV
+533 TRAGLDAGGDILN
-545 STWQI
+545 TWQMY
-550 HSANPSKPT
+550 STNPSKPM

-564 RSIIHQER
+564 RKIIHQER

-579 GHRYWDIRRWKL
+579 GHRYWDLKRWKL
-591 AGEYFSKPIRGWN
+591 ATEYFNKPIQGWN
-604 ISKPDVEGFYE
+604 IFRSDVEGFYE
-615 VENIFYRNYLTK
+615 VENIFYRNFSTK
-627 DYLWPISQTE
+627 DYLWPISQNE

>member
-1 MRKYLKIALLT
+1 MKKILIIFILI
-12 LTFTSCEQDYLD
+12 FTSCEDDYLD

-64 SLLAGDEVWYYA
+64 SMLAGDEVWYYA

-110 APHSLFNALRDCNI
+110 APNSLFIALRDCNI

-129 VEVPG
+129 VTVPG
-134 LEEDERVRWLD
+134 LEEEERLRWLD
-145 EVKILKA
+145 EVKVLKA

-165 PIVDTNIPVSAPSSE
+165 PIVESNISVSASAAE
-180 TNVRRAS
+180 TNVYRAS
-187 IDEVVSYLTEL
+187 IDEVVTYLTQLLDE
-198 INQVIEADN
+198 VIEADN
-207 LPGLI
+207 IPGLI

-235 MLSASPIYNG
+235 MLSASPIFNG

-260 VSQSYDPQK
+260 VNQSYDPQK
-269 WILAKDAIL
+269 WVLAKDAL
-278 DAIESA
+278 LEAIESA

-291 FQFNQQIPIN
+291 FQFNQQLPII
-301 GGINEQITQEL
+301 GGISDQITQEL
-312 SLRAAITEPFNP
+312 SLRAAITEPFNS

-343 PRWTSDH
+343 PRWSADH
-350 AALFGF
+350 SALFGY
-356 TKKSHAPTLNMA
+356 TKKSHAPTLNMV
-368 ETFYSRNGVPIDEDL
+368 ETFYTRNGVPIDEDI
-383 SWDYGNRFDVVQTP
+383 SWEYGNRFDVVQTP
-397 ILDADNQNYHE
+397 ILDADNENYHE

-492 IKGYSF
+492 IQGYSF

-518 AAPDSEVYEYIQKVR
+518 AAPDADVYEYIQKVR
-533 DRAGLDDGGDLV
+533 DRAGLDVGGDLV
-545 STWQI
+545 STWQM
-550 HSANPSKPT
+550 HSANPSKPS

-564 RSIIHQER
+564 RAIIHQER

-579 GHRYWDIRRWKL
+579 GHRYWDLRRWKL
-591 AGEYFSKPIRGWN
+591 AGEYFSKPIRGWD
-604 ISKPDVEGFYE
+604 IFKPDVAGFYE

>member
-1 MRKYLKIALLT
+1 MRKIFILFVLI
-12 LTFTSCEQDYLD
+12 FTSCEDDYLD

-49 CYSYIPEHAHVEQNF
+49 CYTYIPEHAHVEQNF

-110 APHSLFNALRDCNI
+110 APRSLFNALRDCNI
-124 FLENL
+124 FLDNL
-129 VEVPG
+129 VAVPG
-134 LEEDERVRWLD
+134 LEEEERLRWLD
-145 EVKILKA
+145 EVKVLKA

-165 PIVDTNIPVSAPSSE
+165 PIVDTNIPVSAPSTE
-180 TNVRRAS
+180 TNVYRAS
-187 IDEVVSYLTEL
+187 IDEVVTYLTEL
-198 INQVIEADN
+198 LDEVIVADN

-235 MLSASPIYNG
+235 MLSASPIFNG

-260 VSQSYDPQK
+260 VNQSYDSQK
-269 WILAKDAIL
+269 WVLAKDALL

-291 FQFNQQIPIN
+291 FQFNQQLPII
-301 GGINEQITQEL
+301 GGISDQITQEL
-312 SLRAAITEPFNP
+312 SLRAAITEPFNS

-343 PRWTSDH
+343 PRWTADH
-350 AALFGF
+350 SALFGY
-356 TKKSHAPTLNMA
+356 TKKSHAPTLNMV
-368 ETFYSRNGVPIDEDL
+368 ETFYTRNGVPIDEDI
-383 SWDYGNRFDVVQTP
+383 SWEYGNRFDVVQTP
-397 ILDADNQNYHE
+397 ILDADNENYHE

-492 IKGYSF
+492 IQGYSF

-518 AAPDSEVYEYIQKVR
+518 AAPDADVYEYIQKVR
-533 DRAGLDDGGDLV
+533 DRAGLDVGGDLV
-545 STWQI
+545 STWQM
-550 HSANPSKPT
+550 HSANPSKPS

-564 RSIIHQER
+564 RAIIHQER

-579 GHRYWDIRRWKL
+579 GHRYWDLRRWKL

-604 ISKPDVEGFYE
+604 IFKPDVAGFYE

>member
-1 MRKYLKIALLT
+1 MRKILILFVLI
-12 LTFTSCEQDYLD
+12 FTSCEDDYLD

-49 CYSYIPEHAHVEQNF
+49 CYTYIPEHAHVEQNF

-110 APHSLFNALRDCNI
+110 APRSLFNALRDCNI
-124 FLENL
+124 FLDNL
-129 VEVPG
+129 VAVPG
-134 LEEDERVRWLD
+134 LEEEERIRWLD
-145 EVKILKA
+145 EVKVLKA

-165 PIVDTNIPVSAPSSE
+165 PIVDTNIPVSAPSTE
-180 TNVRRAS
+180 TNVYRAS
-187 IDEVVSYLTEL
+187 IDEVVTYLTEL
-198 INQVIEADN
+198 LDEVIVADN

-235 MLSASPIYNG
+235 MLSASPIFNG

-254 NQGNSL
+254 NQGKSL
-260 VSQSYDPQK
+260 VNQSYDPQK
-269 WILAKDAIL
+269 WVLAKDALL

-291 FQFNQQIPIN
+291 YQFNQQLPII
-301 GGINEQITQEL
+301 GGISDQITQEL
-312 SLRAAITEPFNP
+312 SLRAAITEPFNS

-343 PRWTSDH
+343 PRWTADH
-350 AALFGF
+350 SALFGY
-356 TKKSHAPTLNMA
+356 TKKSHAPTLNMV
-368 ETFYSRNGVPIDEDL
+368 ETFYTRNGVPIDEDI
-383 SWDYGNRFDVVQTP
+383 SWEYGNRFDVVQTP
-397 ILDADNQNYHE
+397 ILDADNENYHE

-445 NINFI
+445 NMNFI

-492 IKGYSF
+492 IQGYSF

-518 AAPDSEVYEYIQKVR
+518 AAPDADVYEYIQKVR
-533 DRAGLDDGGDLV
+533 DRAGLDVGGDLV
-545 STWQI
+545 NTWQM
-550 HSANPSKPT
+550 HSANPSKPS

-564 RSIIHQER
+564 RAIIHQER

-579 GHRYWDIRRWKL
+579 GHRYWDLRRWKL
-591 AGEYFSKPIRGWN
+591 AGEYFSKPIRGWD
-604 ISKPDVEGFYE
+604 IFKPDVAGFYE